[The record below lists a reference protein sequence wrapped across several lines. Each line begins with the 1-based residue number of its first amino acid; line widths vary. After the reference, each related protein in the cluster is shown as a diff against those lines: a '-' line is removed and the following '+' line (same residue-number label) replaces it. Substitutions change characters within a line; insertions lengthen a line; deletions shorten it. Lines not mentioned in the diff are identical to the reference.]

1 MKLFVSTMI
10 LGLVG
15 TTAMFAGDAAAG
27 KAIYDAKCKMC
38 HGADGSGKVM
48 KLKDIRE
55 DSDADLKKSVAEGW
69 GKMKAVSTVNAAQ
82 TEDVIAY
89 IRTLK

>member
-1 MKLFVSTMI
+1 MRLFVSTII
-10 LGLVG
+10 LAVAGA
-15 TTAMFAGDAAAG
+15 TAMYAGDAAAG
-27 KAIYDAKCKMC
+27 KAIYDTKCKMC
-38 HGADGSGKVM
+38 HGADGSGKAM

-69 GKMKAVSTVNAAQ
+69 GKMKPVSSVKPEQ
-82 TEDVIAY
+82 TDDLIAY